1 MNTEYRNKLY
11 NRIKDVFEKE
21 DTQERQA
28 FMEARETFTEMQGH
42 AFDVARA
49 VVERSYP
56 STDVATLKHFKKKYG
71 DPCDVVAKDKCFY
84 FAHNEDV
91 DEDENQVETKSHFD
105 FGLFG
110 NLNGNEYGN
119 SEDSEHFAH
128 AYYREELK
136 QVGCNP
142 DIIAQQNGKDN
153 NPHKTKHIDECNKFL
168 SKSRYGDDSKIGMER
183 N

>member
-1 MNTEYRNKLY
+1 MSKIRMNTEYRNKLY

-28 FMEARETFTEMQGH
+28 FMEAREQFNEMQGH

-56 STDVATLKHFKKKYG
+56 LNRRCHVKTFQKEYG

-91 DEDENQVETKSHFD
+91 DEDGDEKETKSHFD
-105 FGLFG
+105 FWFI
-110 NLNGNEYGN
+110 
-119 SEDSEHFAH
+119 
-128 AYYREELK
+128 R
-136 QVGCNP
+136 QPQWQRVWR
-142 DIIAQQNGKDN
+142 Q
-153 NPHKTKHIDECNKFL
+153 
-168 SKSRYGDDSKIGMER
+168 
-183 N
+183 